1 MEFLKKSIH
10 MDQIECE
17 EQTQITLEDDVNI
30 ADAKPDVYQVVTQQ
44 GHIELEEV
52 RASDGHVHVK
62 GVLHFK
68 VLYLAD
74 EETHHPACMEGELAF
89 EEQIL
94 MGSVS
99 GTDQVQAQAI
109 LEDLSVGMINSRKL
123 SVQALLQIRL
133 FTERM
138 KQLDVAVGLDG
149 TEQIEV
155 KKKDL
160 QALDLIVAKKDILRV
175 KKDLL
180 LPGGMPNIFALLWK
194 SCQIRE
200 MTFRVLDGK
209 LQATGELSLF
219 FFYEEESET
228 KKAVWYETTV
238 PVSVAIECQ
247 GVREGMLEQIG
258 CSIGHLEIEAK
269 ADEDGEE
276 RVILLDLVL
285 DLDIRIYEETSLSMI
300 EDLYGVAKQADVVRG
315 KGQYRRLL
323 VKNTAKTRVS
333 DQFSI
338 SPGMTQIQQI
348 CGSFGEVFV
357 QEIKKRSDGVL
368 VKGTV
373 NVQILYESAEEEVPC
388 GCLKGEL
395 VFEELLE
402 TAEPVKNTCSCRI
415 EASLEQLSVQAQN
428 EQEAEVRAVVC
439 VKGLIC
445 ADCEEEIVTDALLR
459 APDPEKQANQ
469 PGIVV
474 YLAGEGETL
483 WDICKK
489 YDVPM
494 DGMREMN
501 NLTQDEIHPGDQLL
515 IVKGYAV
522 DKEMQI
528 V

>member
-1 MEFLKKSIH
+1 
-10 MDQIECE
+10 
-17 EQTQITLEDDVNI
+17 
-30 ADAKPDVYQVVTQQ
+30 
-44 GHIELEEV
+44 
-52 RASDGHVHVK
+52 
-62 GVLHFK
+62 
-68 VLYLAD
+68 
-74 EETHHPACMEGELAF
+74 
-89 EEQIL
+89 
-94 MGSVS
+94 
-99 GTDQVQAQAI
+99 
-109 LEDLSVGMINSRKL
+109 
-123 SVQALLQIRL
+123 
-133 FTERM
+133 
-138 KQLDVAVGLDG
+138 
-149 TEQIEV
+149 
-155 KKKDL
+155 
-160 QALDLIVAKKDILRV
+160 
-175 KKDLL
+175 
-180 LPGGMPNIFALLWK
+180 MPNIFALLWK

-200 MTFRVLDGK
+200 MAFRVLDGK

-285 DLDIRIYEETSLSMI
+285 DLDIRIYEETNLSMI
-300 EDLYGVAKQADVVRG
+300 EDLYGIAKQADVVRG

-338 SPGMTQIQQI
+338 SPGMPQIQQI

-357 QEIKKRSDGVL
+357 QEIKKQSDGVL

-494 DGMREMN
+494 EGMREMN